1 MTPKNAWLRH
11 RRLLTATRM
20 PAGLAPTWGK
30 PSQGSALLY
39 GLPVQGFLT
48 AQVASW
54 PRWAFDY
61 RKELWASA
69 VMPVQELGARHAVS
83 LWANIKS
90 NNHEQTAANM
100 QAGHNATE
108 QLRRLGQGVGCGRA
122 RASKAGP

>member
-1 MTPKNAWLRH
+1 
-11 RRLLTATRM
+11 M
-20 PAGLAPTWGK
+20 PARLAPNWGK

-61 RKELWASA
+61 RRELWASA
-69 VMPVQELGARHAVS
+69 VMPAQELGARHAVS

-90 NNHEQTAANM
+90 NEHEQTAANM

-108 QLRRLGQGVGCGRA
+108 HCVSWDKGVGCGRA
-122 RASKAGP
+122 RANKAGP